1 MSSEAKLTIAR
12 EPKRSRGRQR
22 VADLLE
28 AATTVFAEKGFEAA
42 TMTEIAARAG
52 APIGSLYQFFPTKDV
67 LADTLIDRYV
77 ALLEADLDALESR
90 ALGMDAQTLTDHLF
104 GLLRSHPHERAATL
118 PLAEARLDERTRRSK
133 FRNMLRKRIAGIL
146 RARSPKLT
154 SDRARDMAVVILQ
167 LMKAVGSLADE
178 EALPGRTLAVRDL
191 RDLAIAY
198 LDPKRIKD

>member
-1 MSSEAKLTIAR
+1 MSSETKATIAR

-22 VADLLE
+22 VAELLE
-28 AATTVFAEKGFEAA
+28 AATAVFAEKGFETA
-42 TMTEIAARAG
+42 TMTEIAVRAG

-77 ALLEADLDALESR
+77 ALLESDLDALEGR
-90 ALGMDAQTLTDHLF
+90 ASSMDAQTLIDHLL

-118 PLAEARLDERTRRSK
+118 QLAEMRMDERTRRSK

-154 SDRARDMAVVILQ
+154 SDRARDMAVVVLQ
-167 LMKAVGSLADE
+167 IMKAVGALADE
-178 EALPGRTLAVRDL
+178 DALPGRAVALRDL
-191 RDLAIAY
+191 RDLAVAY
-198 LDPKRIKD
+198 LDPKRVKI